1 MGYKTLTAYVIVS
14 STHTHT
20 HTHTYTEFR
29 PHQLHH
35 LPTCLTCILVKA
47 TFASDI
53 KITLREKKRRVVN
66 LMIKMRERVV
76 NTLRGVREPPV
87 PANVLNTMNM
97 SSAGERYERRMV

>member
-1 MGYKTLTAYVIVS
+1 VQSEVKIRPYSYIVS
-14 STHTHT
+14 TA
-20 HTHTYTEFR
+20 
-29 PHQLHH
+29 
-35 LPTCLTCILVKA
+35 CLTCILVKA

-87 PANVLNTMNM
+87 PANVLNRMNM
-97 SSAGERYERRMV
+97 SNTGER